1 MKPDQNG
8 NNNKKRNL
16 FGLAQLILW
25 ALVATILVRG
35 CTSSYENASVV
46 EVPYTD
52 FRQLVTQGAVDTV
65 DFESGKY
72 TFTLK
77 EGFTY
82 ELPEE
87 QQQTQNLMNAL
98 LPAPSAP
105 QEVKY
110 VTIPLAGVEDFEL
123 MQLLIDHNVTGST
136 KPADPSAYMIT
147 LLLSYV
153 LPMLLILGVTI
164 FLFRG
169 IGGKGGMG
177 GIGGIGGVG
186 KANAKVYVE
195 KKTGVTFQ
203 DVAGQD
209 EAKESLQ
216 EIIDI
221 LHNPQKYT
229 EIGAKLPKGALLVG
243 PPGTGDR
250 KSVV

>member
-98 LPAPSAP
+98 LPAPRAP
-105 QEVKY
+105 QDVKY
-110 VTIPLAGVEDFEL
+110 VS
-123 MQLLIDHNVTGST
+123 LIR
-136 KPADPSAYMIT
+136 I
-147 LLLSYV
+147 
-153 LPMLLILGVTI
+153 
-164 FLFRG
+164 
-169 IGGKGGMG
+169 
-177 GIGGIGGVG
+177 
-186 KANAKVYVE
+186 
-195 KKTGVTFQ
+195 
-203 DVAGQD
+203 
-209 EAKESLQ
+209 
-216 EIIDI
+216 
-221 LHNPQKYT
+221 
-229 EIGAKLPKGALLVG
+229 
-243 PPGTGDR
+243 
-250 KSVV
+250 